1 MPAHAGAGRP
11 KRAAPTGACSAART
25 VTRSVAGSVARAV
38 GRPLAPSFDSR
49 ELHAVPTAPPVI
61 APSLPAAAPLSSRLD
76 LLAGEGA
83 LEVFRRAQALEA
95 KGRHVIH
102 LELGAPDVSP
112 PPHVAEAAM
121 RALRDGDTRYVA
133 VNGIPELREAIA
145 TDLQSRGVQ
154 AEADQVI
161 VTPSA
166 KTAVF
171 YGILA
176 VAEPGTEV
184 LVPDPGFP
192 IYPSAVRFA
201 GATPVGYG
209 VDARNAPD
217 VDDIERRIT
226 PRTRAILLNSP
237 NNPSGGALG
246 SAAMARLAALMERH
260 GLLAVTDDIY
270 TRLVYDA
277 PHAPTLAA
285 FDGARDRTLVVDGF
299 SKTYAMTGYR
309 LGYLVAPR
317 AWVEPLLLLAT
328 NGHTCVAPFIQRAGV
343 AALTGPQDAVRAQ
356 VEVYRAR
363 RDLLVRGLEA
373 IDGVRCPA
381 PDGAFYVFPDLSA
394 LLSRHGMT
402 SAQFATRL
410 LDDFG
415 VAAIDGA
422 CFGARGEGRLR
433 LSFASSTSELDAALA
448 QLAAC
453 AASL

>member
-1 MPAHAGAGRP
+1 MLGVPGAPGATGARS
-11 KRAAPTGACSAART
+11 RSPTGAPGPQPRASARIL
-25 VTRSVAGSVARAV
+25 RSRAV
-38 GRPLAPSFDSR
+38 
-49 ELHAVPTAPPVI
+49 TAPALPV
-61 APSLPAAAPLSSRLD
+61 ATASLSSRLN

-83 LEVFRRAQALEA
+83 LDVFRRAQALEA
-95 KGRHVIH
+95 RGHRVIH

-112 PPHVAEAAM
+112 PPHVAEAAI
-121 RALRDGDTRYVA
+121 RALREGDTRYVA

-145 TDLQSRGVQ
+145 ADLRTRGVHS
-154 AEADQVI
+154 EPDQVI

-171 YGILA
+171 YGVLA
-176 VAEPGTEV
+176 VAEPGSEV

-217 VDDIERRIT
+217 VDEIEARIT

-237 NNPSGGALG
+237 NNPTGGALG
-246 SAAMARLAALMERH
+246 SAAMARLAALVERH

-277 PHAPTLAA
+277 PFAPTLAA

-309 LGYLVAPR
+309 LGYVVAPR
-317 AWVEPLLLLAT
+317 AWLEPLLLLAT

-356 VEVYRAR
+356 VEIYRAR
-363 RDLLVRGLEA
+363 RDLLVEGLNA
-373 IDGVRCPA
+373 IDGVRCATPE
-381 PDGAFYVFPDLSA
+381 GAFYVFPDFSH
-394 LLSRHGMT
+394 LLARHGMT
-402 SAQFATRL
+402 SAEFAARL
-410 LDDFG
+410 LEEFG

-422 CFGARGEGRLR
+422 SFGSRGEGRLR
-433 LSFASSTSELDAALA
+433 LSFASSTSELDTALTRV
-448 QLAAC
+448 AAC
-453 AASL
+453 ARSL